1 MASALDGEKQ
11 RSTASRQG
19 NHTWSRC
26 SRGSSRTGTGRGYSS
41 NAELDFHTDSSDVV
55 FLSCYNKALQGG
67 MSITTSSIAAYEVM
81 AKEFPDLA
89 EYLRKPVHF
98 SRQGEEA
105 PDEAPSYPHPIFDE
119 QDGKLFSKW
128 NRNRVTSAQK
138 LPGVPQLTSEHWR
151 ALETFDRIVRRE
163 DLAHTMWLEPGDIQI
178 INSHVTLHSR
188 TEFADHAEPEK
199 KRLLFR
205 LWLAPADS
213 DRLPESWRVLFN
225 AVEPGTASAITPA
238 VSSTVASAG
247 RPRADPYLDDIVVL
261 ARLEAEG
268 LHEALDVV
276 GAAAREA
283 RYPDGL
289 SFEIGEAFHPGF
301 AGQRDTENI
310 AADGGVVKAHVSALL
325 DRDHGARRVADRE
338 IRPTADDEL
347 HRGGRARHGIHFHF
361 QPFLL
366 EVPEVDGQRTRIGEG
381 RGDLGLRMQQR
392 DFLQPLGT
400 CLLQGCAPC
409 QRQRQ

>member
-1 MASALDGEKQ
+1 MPIATPDSLARWTAAELEADKRWLFRLDDRARRDLVASVRSARDPAKSLLDYRKEDFDLGAAMPVIDAAMQETKHGRGVALVKGLPRADLDEKSFELMTWVIGLHTGVARPQ
-11 RSTASRQG
+11 GKATHYVSAVRDVGTAY
-19 NHTWSRC
+19 
-26 SRGSSRTGTGRGYSS
+26 RTGTGRGYSS

-225 AVEPGTASAITPA
+225 AVEPGTVRGGIIGQHHDAKC
-238 VSSTVASAG
+238 
-247 RPRADPYLDDIVVL
+247 RAFEQ
-261 ARLEAEG
+261 RQ
-268 LHEALDVV
+268 
-276 GAAAREA
+276 AAAMGMRLA
-283 RYPDGL
+283 
-289 SFEIGEAFHPGF
+289 
-301 AGQRDTENI
+301 
-310 AADGGVVKAHVSALL
+310 
-325 DRDHGARRVADRE
+325 
-338 IRPTADDEL
+338 
-347 HRGGRARHGIHFHF
+347 
-361 QPFLL
+361 
-366 EVPEVDGQRTRIGEG
+366 
-381 RGDLGLRMQQR
+381 
-392 DFLQPLGT
+392 
-400 CLLQGCAPC
+400 
-409 QRQRQ
+409 